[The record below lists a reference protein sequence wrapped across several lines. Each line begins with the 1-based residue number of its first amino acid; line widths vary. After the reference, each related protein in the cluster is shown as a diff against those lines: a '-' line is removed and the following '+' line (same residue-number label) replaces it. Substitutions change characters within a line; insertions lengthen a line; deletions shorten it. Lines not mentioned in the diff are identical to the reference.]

1 MSHSKSL
8 PLNHG
13 ERNMLYR
20 LLQLEAQRARI
31 EEKLMLCNKSV
42 YIDALTTKLLRKR
55 ARVSKQLLQKLTV
68 LMMEKEDH

>member
-31 EEKLMLCNKSV
+31 EEKLMLCNKNV

>member
-20 LLQLEAQRARI
+20 LLQLETQRARI
-31 EEKLMLCNKSV
+31 EEKLMLANKSV